1 MAFFSRAGG
10 GPEDLVRA
18 AERIGV
24 RDERVL
30 DALRTVRREDF
41 VPPGRERA
49 AYADRPIPIPHGQT
63 TSQPSLIA
71 AMVEALEL
79 DGGEKVLELGTGYG
93 FQTALLAQLAD
104 EVWSIERY
112 GELAEA
118 AADNLRAA
126 GIENAHVVV
135 GDGSEGVPE
144 QAPFD
149 AIILSA
155 ATPSIPGPLREQLAE
170 GGRLIAPVGA
180 GGSEDVV
187 VLRRAGDELERIR
200 SLTRARFVPLR
211 RGAVP
216 VDPDED

>member
-1 MAFFSRAGG
+1 MSLFGRVAGRD
-10 GPEDLVRA
+10 PDDLVRA

-30 DALRTVRREDF
+30 DALRAVRREDY
-41 VPPGRERA
+41 VPPGHERA
-49 AYADRPIPIPHGQT
+49 AYSDRPIPIPHGQT

-79 DGGEKVLELGTGYG
+79 EGGDKVLEVGTGYG
-93 FQTALLAQLAD
+93 FQTALLAELAD

-112 GELAEA
+112 GELAETA
-118 AADNLRAA
+118 AAHLDAA
-126 GIENAHVVV
+126 GVTNAHVVV
-135 GDGSEGVPE
+135 GDGNEGIPE
-144 QAPFD
+144 EAPFD

-155 ATPSIPGPLREQLAE
+155 AAPSVPGPLADQLAE
-170 GGRLIAPVGA
+170 GGRLVVPVGA

-187 VLRRAGDELERIR
+187 VYRRRGDQLERVR

-216 VDPDED
+216 SDD

>member
-1 MAFFSRAGG
+1 MAFFSRAGD

-30 DALRTVRREDF
+30 DALRAVRREDF
-41 VPPGRERA
+41 VPAGRERA
-49 AYADRPIPIPHGQT
+49 AYADRPIPIPRGQT

-71 AMVEALEL
+71 AMVEALQL
-79 DGGEKVLELGTGYG
+79 RGGEKVLELGTGYG

-126 GIENAHVVV
+126 GIDNAHVLV
-135 GDGSEGVPE
+135 GDGSEGVAE
-144 QAPFD
+144 QAPFEG
-149 AIILSA
+149 IILSA

-170 GGRLIAPVGA
+170 GGRLVAPVGA

-187 VLRRAGDELERIR
+187 VLRRAGDDLERIR

-216 VDPDED
+216 VDRND

>member
-1 MAFFSRAGG
+1 MPLFGRAGE

-24 RDERVL
+24 RDQRVL
-30 DALRTVRREDF
+30 DALRSVRREDF

-79 DGGEKVLELGTGYG
+79 TGDEKVLELGTGYG
-93 FQTALLAQLAD
+93 FQTALLAELAD

-112 GELAEA
+112 GELAET
-118 AADNLRAA
+118 AADNLRMAD
-126 GIENAHVVV
+126 IDNANVVV
-135 GDGSEGVPE
+135 GDGSEGIPDE
-144 QAPFD
+144 APFD

-155 ATPSIPGPLREQLAE
+155 ATPSIPGPLRQQLAD
-170 GGRLIAPVGA
+170 GGRLVAPVGA

-187 VLRRAGDELERIR
+187 VFRRSGDELERVR

-216 VDPDED
+216 VDRDD